1 MRMEKNRWLDGIL
14 WFVAFF
20 GMLAALYFIFL
31 YAPEAVNPTNNE
43 PWLEQKIFYFHV
55 SSAWTGFLAFFVV
68 FVASI
73 IFLRNQSRTADII
86 AYVSA
91 EIGVIFTTLTLI
103 TGPLWAKSFWGKY
116 WDWSEP
122 RLVTALILWF
132 LYVGYLILRSSVGED
147 LRRARFAAVF
157 GIISFL
163 DVPIVFLSVRW
174 YRASHPPLLVFE
186 PGGLDSQMK
195 LAFFFTLF
203 VFTVFYV
210 ILLRLG
216 IRIFRARDELNQLKE
231 EVA

>member
-1 MRMEKNRWLDGIL
+1 MNRKTLDMILYGIL
-14 WFVAFF
+14 LIGMFVSIYLIF
-20 GMLAALYFIFL
+20 G
-31 YAPEAVNPTNNE
+31 YAPPAINPTNNQ
-43 PWLEQKIFYFHV
+43 PWYEQKIFYVHV

-68 FVASI
+68 MVASI
-73 IFLRNQSRTADII
+73 IFLRSENKTADLV
-86 AYVSA
+86 AQVSA

-147 LRRARFAAVF
+147 IRRARFAAVF
-157 GIISFL
+157 GIIAFL

-186 PGGLDSQMK
+186 PGGLDPKMK
-195 LAFFFTLF
+195 VAFFFTLF
-203 VFTVFYV
+203 IFTIFYV
-210 ILLRLG
+210 VLLRLVLE
-216 IRIFRARDELNQLKE
+216 IRKAKEELNQLKE
-231 EVA
+231 VI